1 MLKSINKYVLLL
13 SVSWLLAET
22 VLLHYLGIELHVNAI
37 VMGFSGIW
45 WLAVLWFARNRRDNK
60 TSTLPEQNYPLRS
73 VLEISNM
80 TDQTLREQYGLIDGE
95 LKQIDGL
102 VADATE
108 KLSASF
114 HEMEQQA
121 RIQEELVQQLIANV
135 AKKACHDE
143 DDKSFTEEINDLVT
157 MFSDNINIMSDGSMQ
172 LVHAMNAL
180 DEKLAMIDKFLS
192 EIDSISEQTNLL
204 ALNAAIE
211 AARAGDAGRGFSVV
225 ADEVRS
231 LSLRSNGFSRQ
242 IRGTFKEAKDGMKT
256 ASKIVGTMA
265 SRDMSMTLSS
275 QNRITDLM
283 QDMDALNEEVA
294 NKLSSTQEISQR
306 IHIAV
311 VDAVKCMQFADM
323 SQQVVGHI
331 QKRVKTLSNYASDI
345 ENLLETVRPVAEMI
359 KVEHTDYAVFKG
371 HLLELSNRLV
381 ENLKGKPVESQ
392 EMSEQDVELF

>member
-1 MLKSINKYVLLL
+1 MLKSINKTVLLL
-13 SVSWLLAET
+13 SVSWLLAEAG
-22 VLLHYLGIELHVNAI
+22 LLHYLGIELVVNAI
-37 VMGFSGIW
+37 VMGFSGVW
-45 WLAVLWFARNRRDNK
+45 WLAVLWFARIRREDSMD
-60 TSTLPEQNYPLRS
+60 TAALQNEPLRTA
-73 VLEISNM
+73 LELSNM
-80 TDQTLREQYGLIDGE
+80 SEQVLRDQYGLIDGE
-95 LKQIDGL
+95 LKQVDGL

-114 HEMEQQA
+114 HEMDQQA

-135 AKKACHDE
+135 SQKASHDE
-143 DDKSFTEEINDLVT
+143 NNKSFTEEINELVT
-157 MFSDNINIMSDGSMQ
+157 MFSDNITVMSDASMQ

-180 DEKLAMIDKFLS
+180 DEKIATIDKFLN

-242 IRGTFKEAKDGMKT
+242 IRNTFKEAKDGMKK

-275 QNRITDLM
+275 QGRISDLM
-283 QDMDALNEEVA
+283 QDMDALNVEVA
-294 NKLSSTQEISQR
+294 NKLSSTQEISRR

-311 VDAVKCMQFADM
+311 VNAVKCMQFADM
-323 SQQVVGHI
+323 SQQLAAHI
-331 QKRVKTLSNYASDI
+331 QKRVNALADYAGDVD
-345 ENLLETVRPVAEMI
+345 NLLETILPVSET
-359 KVEHTDYAVFKG
+359 VEGEKTDYAVYKG
-371 HLLELSNRLV
+371 RLLELSSRLV
-381 ENLKGKPVESQ
+381 ESLKGKPVELQ
-392 EMSEQDVELF
+392 EISEQDVELF

>member
-1 MLKSINKYVLLL
+1 MLKSINKPVLLL
-13 SVSWLLAET
+13 SVLWLLAEAG
-22 VLLHYLGIELHVNAI
+22 LLHYLEIDLQVYAI
-37 VMGFSGIW
+37 VMGFSGVW
-45 WLAVLWFARNRRDNK
+45 WMAIMWFARIRQDDE
-60 TSTLPEQNYPLRS
+60 TDIVAVQNEPLCTA
-73 VLEISNM
+73 LELSNM
-80 TDQTLREQYGLIDGE
+80 TEQVLRDQYILIDGE
-95 LKQIDGL
+95 LKQVDGL

-121 RIQEELVQQLIANV
+121 RIQEELVQNLIASV
-135 AKKACHDE
+135 SDKASQDE
-143 DDKSFTEEINDLVT
+143 NKSFTEEINDLVT
-157 MFSDNINIMSDGSMQ
+157 MFSDNITVMSDGSMQ

-180 DEKLAMIDKFLS
+180 DEKIAMIDKFLN

-242 IRGTFKEAKDGMKT
+242 IRNTFKDAKDGMKT

-275 QNRITDLM
+275 QGRISDLM
-283 QDMDALNEEVA
+283 QDMDALNAEVA
-294 NKLSSTQEISQR
+294 NKLSSTQDISHR

-311 VDAVKCMQFADM
+311 TNAVKCMQFADM
-323 SQQVVGHI
+323 SQQMVAHV
-331 QKRVKTLSNYASDI
+331 QKRVNALGNYAGEVD
-345 ENLLETVRPVAEMI
+345 NLLETILPAGDMAEG
-359 KVEHTDYAVFKG
+359 EETDYAVYKAR
-371 HLLELSNRLV
+371 LLELSTRLV
-381 ENLKGKPVESQ
+381 ESLKGKPVETQ